1 MMADERQKPKPRILT
16 IMGWIAQVEE
26 WKMRD
31 TNPWQEEREDRM
43 EGQHVTCAPL
53 EGRLLICRTELM
65 IGESGA

>member
-1 MMADERQKPKPRILT
+1 
-16 IMGWIAQVEE
+16 MGWIAQVEE